1 MMREDERALA
11 VLNANGTISPLYSI
25 PPIFLSPLV
34 VYSPHVL
41 MPLLSLRLCTP
52 LSFQVFCN
60 SPAAAAAAAEKRR
73 ARKSQ
78 RELEEE
84 AGSLAKKKKIEERI

>member
-1 MMREDERALA
+1 
-11 VLNANGTISPLYSI
+11 
-25 PPIFLSPLV
+25 
-34 VYSPHVL
+34 

-60 SPAAAAAAAEKRR
+60 SPAAAAEKRR

-84 AGSLAKKKKIEERI
+84 AESLAKKKKIEERI

>member
-60 SPAAAAAAAEKRR
+60 SPAAAAEKRR

-84 AGSLAKKKKIEERI
+84 AESLAKKKKIEERI